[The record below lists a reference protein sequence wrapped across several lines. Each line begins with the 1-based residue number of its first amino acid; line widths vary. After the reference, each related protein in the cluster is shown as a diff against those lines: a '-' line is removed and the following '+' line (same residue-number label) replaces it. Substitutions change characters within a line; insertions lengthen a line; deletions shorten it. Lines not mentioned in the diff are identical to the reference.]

1 MNCGVTIV
9 ALNCFNI
16 FHATQGN
23 VHNLHN
29 KQKNVTNKQSPE
41 KNLYIMSYDGVYPNP
56 KTYLFIKNN
65 KMRFCY
71 SSSLKTHTIH
81 IAVNICYKILG
92 PFEETNL

>member
-1 MNCGVTIV
+1 
-9 ALNCFNI
+9 
-16 FHATQGN
+16 
-23 VHNLHN
+23 
-29 KQKNVTNKQSPE
+29 
-41 KNLYIMSYDGVYPNP
+41 MSYDGVYPNP
-56 KTYLFIKNN
+56 KTYLFIKNNN